1 MVKNADMKRS
11 LLLLDLWRREVA
23 VARGDAETVVWSSSL
38 ARVSLHSL
46 GGLMGVW

>member
-11 LLLLDLWRREVA
+11 LLLLDLWRRDVA
-23 VARGDAETVVWSSSL
+23 MGRGDVEAVVWSNSL
-38 ARVSLHSL
+38 ARASLHAL